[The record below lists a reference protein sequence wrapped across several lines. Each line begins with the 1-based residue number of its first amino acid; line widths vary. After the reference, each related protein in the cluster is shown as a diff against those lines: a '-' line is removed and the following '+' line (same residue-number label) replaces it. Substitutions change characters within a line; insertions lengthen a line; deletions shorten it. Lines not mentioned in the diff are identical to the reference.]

1 VVALTTYVGVVGGQA
16 IGGWNDG
23 GRGREREREMAETE
37 GRGWFFA
44 NFGSNFLHD
53 QAMKSTHIYRKLK
66 RIILS
71 TQGKITTFDLVGR
84 ILTVGSK

>member
-1 VVALTTYVGVVGGQA
+1 VSSV
-16 IGGWNDG
+16 GGWNDG

-53 QAMKSTHIYRKLK
+53 QAMKSTHIYR
-66 RIILS
+66 
-71 TQGKITTFDLVGR
+71 G
-84 ILTVGSK
+84 